1 LDPNFDDEC
10 LALMKAYEQEQ
21 QQTTNDKNNVSS
33 NVASSQSQY
42 DEPDDDDMDAAYY
55 RELEEKANM
64 QTNYDE
70 DYYEYVDDNMDEYL

>member
-1 LDPNFDDEC
+1 
-10 LALMKAYEQEQ
+10 MRAYEQEQ
-21 QQTTNDKNNVSS
+21 QQTANDKNNVSS
-33 NVASSQSQY
+33 NVATSQSQY

-70 DYYEYVDDNMDEYL
+70 DNYEYIDDNMDEYL